1 MFQRRG
7 LLVFVLLFCAGF
19 VAGCQAMAVQVDNFK
34 IRNIRPNMLAPLR
47 SSFDLGYDLLV
58 ESKNPVSVPI
68 PIDRYDVG
76 VFVEGER
83 AAESQLPP
91 GVTTVRVGQPI
102 TMNNRIVLGQAQNL
116 AQKIPIIA
124 NKGRWDIRIDGTMNL
139 QGYRLPVAYRT
150 DIANPIKKGGSLI
163 PGF

>member
-1 MFQRRG
+1 
-7 LLVFVLLFCAGF
+7 
-19 VAGCQAMAVQVDNFK
+19 MAVQVDNFK